1 MEHPPRNDWVTGV
14 VQDLEKV
21 QINLELIQIE
31 NMSESVFKNICK
43 QKLKK
48 HAFEY
53 LISKKNSR
61 QKKTQANYAN
71 LEMAKYLQEDEFSI
85 KEKQHLFQCRM
96 DDLDVKA
103 NRNWKFENLICRSC
117 DDPTKVETQQHI
129 LVCTALVNRNMKI
142 SYLPSYQDLYSDHV
156 EDQMYTSMILGENI
170 RLSLVPM

>member
-1 MEHPPRNDWVTGV
+1 MLILLKRLFLTVKHLNIRITSKGSNPQKTRHKLFPKGGV
-14 VQDLEKV
+14 GVDPK
-21 QINLELIQIE
+21 
-31 NMSESVFKNICK
+31 
-43 QKLKK
+43 
-48 HAFEY
+48 
-53 LISKKNSR
+53 
-61 QKKTQANYAN
+61 
-71 LEMAKYLQEDEFSI
+71 FSI

-117 DDPTKVETQQHI
+117 DDPNKVETQQHI